1 MQVLIRA
8 GICDTDEAFA
18 AFAKGAARNADDLL
32 LIKQAVAELD
42 AAQAE
47 AADVGKDIERAVRAV
62 AADAVDFGKAVKQD
76 RAAALKGLAQLFA
89 EFRVVERDGR
99 RVLAGRIC
107 AGIEVLLA
115 LGHTVDDL
123 RRGRDK
129 ADAPAGHGIGLRETV
144 DDDGALLH
152 AREGRNAGCF
162 FSGVKQCVVDV
173 VGDHQQVVLH
183 RQLRD
188 LCQRFARHDR
198 AGGVVRGVDH
208 QRLGVRRDELF
219 DGLRLHFKIMLQIRG
234 NANCRAVA
242 VRNLRNVVQPLRVLD
257 QDLVALVQ
265 QDKEQQAQCAHAAV
279 GDDDLR
285 VRVVVQILQIGLF
298 GDGLTERERTG
309 VRRIMR
315 DALVERFLAGLTDQ
329 LRRRHIRLTD
339 AETDDAGHGIC
350 AVEHGADGALL
361 QSFGFFI
368 DPFHDADALLFI
380 SALCRC
386 RRRP

>member
-129 ADAPAGHGIGLRETV
+129 ADAPAGHGIGLREAV
-144 DDDGALLH
+144 DNDRALLH
-152 AREGRNAGCF
+152 AWERGNAGCL
-162 FSGVKQCVVDV
+162 FSGVEQGVVDV
-173 VGDHQQVVLH
+173 IGDDHQVVLDG
-183 RQLRD
+183 QLRD
-188 LCQRFARHDR
+188 LRHRLARHNG

-234 NANCRAVA
+234 NSDSRAVA
-242 VRNLRNVVQPLRVLD
+242 VRDLRHVVQPLWVLD

-329 LRRRHIRLTD
+329 LRRRHIRLTN
-339 AETDDAGHGIC
+339 AETDDAGHGVR

>member
-115 LGHTVDDL
+115 LGHAVDDL

-129 ADAPAGHGIGLRETV
+129 ADAPAGHCIGL
-144 DDDGALLH
+144 
-152 AREGRNAGCF
+152 
-162 FSGVKQCVVDV
+162 
-173 VGDHQQVVLH
+173 
-183 RQLRD
+183 
-188 LCQRFARHDR
+188 
-198 AGGVVRGVDH
+198 
-208 QRLGVRRDELF
+208 
-219 DGLRLHFKIMLQIRG
+219 
-234 NANCRAVA
+234 
-242 VRNLRNVVQPLRVLD
+242 
-257 QDLVALVQ
+257 
-265 QDKEQQAQCAHAAV
+265 
-279 GDDDLR
+279 
-285 VRVVVQILQIGLF
+285 
-298 GDGLTERERTG
+298 
-309 VRRIMR
+309 
-315 DALVERFLAGLTDQ
+315 
-329 LRRRHIRLTD
+329 
-339 AETDDAGHGIC
+339 
-350 AVEHGADGALL
+350 
-361 QSFGFFI
+361 
-368 DPFHDADALLFI
+368 
-380 SALCRC
+380 
-386 RRRP
+386 

>member
-18 AFAKGAARNADDLL
+18 AFAKGAARDADDLL
-32 LIKQAVAELD
+32 LVEQAVAELD

-47 AADVGKDIERAVRAV
+47 AADVGKHVERAVRAV
-62 AADAVDFGKAVKQD
+62 AADAVDLGKPVEQD
-76 RAAALKGLAQLFA
+76 AAAAFKDLAQFFA
-89 EFRVVERDGR
+89 QLRMVERDGR
-99 RVLAGRIC
+99 RVLAGSVG
-107 AGIEVLLA
+107 AGVEVLLA
-115 LGHTVDDL
+115 FGHAVDDL

-129 ADAPAGHGIGLRETV
+129 ADAPAGHGIGLREAV
-144 DDDGALLH
+144 DNDRALLH
-152 AREGRNAGCF
+152 AWERGNAGRL

-183 RQLRD
+183 GQLRD
-188 LCQRFARHDR
+188 LRHRLARHNG

-234 NANCRAVA
+234 NSDSRAVA
-242 VRNLRNVVQPLRVLD
+242 VRDLGHIVQPLRVLD

-265 QDKEQQAQCAHAAV
+265 QDKEQEAQRAHAAV

-285 VRVVVQILQIGLF
+285 FRVIVQVLQVGF
-298 GDGLTERERTG
+298 FRDGLTERERAG
-309 VRRIMR
+309 IRRIVR
-315 DALVERFLAGLTDQ
+315 DPLVERLLCRLADQ

-339 AETDDAGHGIC
+339 AEADDAGHGVC
-350 AVEHGADGALL
+350 AVKHGADCALL
-361 QSFGFFI
+361 QRFGFFI
-368 DPFHDADALLFI
+368 DPFHDADVLLFI
-380 SALCRC
+380 SARGRC

>member
-18 AFAKGAARNADDLL
+18 AFAKGAARDADDFLL
-32 LIKQAVAELD
+32 VEQAVAELD

-47 AADVGKDIERAVRAV
+47 AADVGKDVERAVRAV
-62 AADAVDFGKAVKQD
+62 AADAVDLGEAVEQD
-76 RAAALKGLAQLFA
+76 AAAALKDLTQLFA
-89 EFRVVERDGR
+89 ELRMVERNGR
-99 RVLAGRIC
+99 RVLAGRIG
-107 AGIEVLLA
+107 AGVEVLLA
-115 LGHTVDDL
+115 LGHAVDDL

-129 ADAPAGHGIGLRETV
+129 ADAPAGHGIGLREAV
-144 DDDGALLH
+144 DNDRALLH
-152 AREGRNAGCF
+152 AREGRNAGGF
-162 FSGVKQCVVDV
+162 FPSVEQCVVDV
-173 VGDHQQVVLH
+173 VGDHQQIVLDG
-183 RQLRD
+183 QLRD
-188 LCQRFARHDR
+188 LRHRLARHDG
-198 AGGVVRGVDH
+198 AGGVVRSVDH

-219 DGLRLHFKIMLQIRG
+219 DGLRLHFKVVRQIRG
-234 NANCRAVA
+234 NADGRAVA
-242 VRNLRNVVQPLRVLD
+242 VRDLRHVVQPLRVLD

-265 QDKEQQAQCAHAAV
+265 QDKEQQAQRAHAAV

-285 VRVVVQILQIGLF
+285 FRVIVQVLQIGLF
-298 GDGLTERERTG
+298 RDRLTERERTG

-329 LRRRHIRLTD
+329 LRRRHIRLTN
-339 AETDDAGHGIC
+339 AEADDAGHGVR

-380 SALCRC
+380 SARGRC

>member
-32 LIKQAVAELD
+32 LVEQAVAELD

-47 AADVGKDIERAVRAV
+47 AADIGKDIERAVRAV

-76 RAAALKGLAQLFA
+76 TAAALKGLAQLFA

-99 RVLAGRIC
+99 RVLAGGVG

-129 ADAPAGHGIGLRETV
+129 ADAPAGHRIGLREAV
-144 DDDGALLH
+144 DNDRALLH
-152 AREGRNAGCF
+152 AWERGNAGRLF
-162 FSGVKQCVVDV
+162 PGVEQGVVDV
-173 VGDHQQVVLH
+173 IGDNQQVVLDG
-183 RQLRD
+183 QLCD
-188 LCQRFARHDR
+188 LCQRLARHDR

-208 QRLGVRRDELF
+208 QRLGVRRNELF

-234 NANCRAVA
+234 NADCRAVA

-298 GDGLTERERTG
+298 GDGLTEREHTG

-329 LRRRHIRLTD
+329 LRRRHIRLTN
-339 AETDDAGHGIC
+339 AETDDAGHGVR